1 MSNDGTTA
9 DGVARHV
16 ALSFP
21 SSETVM
27 DVRQE
32 LQTLIESE
40 LKFSLEFDGRGVLIW
55 VGDYLRESTA
65 VASVAT
71 LEEAVKW
78 LLEHGSKLPC
88 PDPV

>member
-1 MSNDGTTA
+1 
-9 DGVARHV
+9 
-16 ALSFP
+16 
-21 SSETVM
+21 M

-55 VGDYLRESTA
+55 VGDYLRQSTA

-71 LEEAVKW
+71 LEDAVTW
-78 LLEHGSKLPC
+78 LLEHARKLPC